1 MKNNLTIEIA
11 VAGILVAL
19 IGILTYAHEAWM
31 PDMATMLVLLAVVA
45 SFATFAVFV
54 WKEKSG
60 DERENLIRNI
70 GSRVAFLATG
80 SVLVIGIVAETL
92 LYYAPNMWLSFALVT
107 MVGAKI
113 IGQAYGRSK
122 H

>member
-1 MKNNLTIEIA
+1 
-11 VAGILVAL
+11 
-19 IGILTYAHEAWM
+19 M
-31 PDMATMLVLLAVVA
+31 PSMATMLVLLAVVA

-60 DERENLIRNI
+60 DEREDLIRHI

-80 SVLVIGIVAETL
+80 TVLVIGIITETL
-92 LYYAPNMWLSFALVT
+92 LYYAPNIWLSIALVT
-107 MVGAKI
+107 MIGAKI